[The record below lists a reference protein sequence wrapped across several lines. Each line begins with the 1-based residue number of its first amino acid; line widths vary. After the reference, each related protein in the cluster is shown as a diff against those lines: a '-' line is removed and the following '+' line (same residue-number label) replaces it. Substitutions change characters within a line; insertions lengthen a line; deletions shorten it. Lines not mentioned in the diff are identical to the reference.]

1 MPNSLGQATPYEI
14 RLAVMYA
21 YNRRGQGDEAA
32 LRREGL
38 ALAMAG
44 RLDDEGNVR
53 QAPSADPEAAAMAM
67 RLMDPTGLGGDPSLL
82 EGVPDADVWT
92 GRAGDVRDV
101 YTDPSTALQRA
112 IGQGQA
118 TMSELGPAEGG
129 RAAAVTRGMEA
140 TFDAAMS
147 PEFMAATVALPLAGG
162 AVNMTRAAVLAKY
175 PDMFAKA
182 ASLPAVRAP
191 SAAEIAAMRTKLKS
205 PEWVDRLKI
214 RDLATWQPGPGGS
227 SRMPLDAYVDSERR
241 RMAQRAGSRTRM
253 ADPAS
258 LDPVGQALSR
268 GSMKAAGMSPAQRA
282 NIAEEL
288 KLAARR
294 GAIIRSP
301 TDKAVLEAHARL
313 SPAELSKL
321 RQTYGTGADVGPT
334 MRGPLEAYELTR
346 TDPWSFKPL
355 SALGPGATP
364 MQYGGI
370 TDPRLAQ
377 ALAPPTGMALGAIKM
392 FQEEQA
398 RMSDRE
404 RTIDRQ
410 AVFRSAEAAI
420 KRIRAAGEELPTN
433 LQVAEV
439 DPERYYAL
447 TKMYGP
453 AMGDNDILDGTA
465 EWVMAGNP
473 ARYAPAEDWYA
484 QAMSGESGRTAQR
497 GMEFATVDPRM
508 TGKTPRM
515 FPDPTTLE
523 AVEAAPGPERSFE
536 DIEAELAAE
545 GERLRL
551 PDPTPLEAVEAA
563 PGREKSFEELQREVE
578 EEGRMLNPEESEELL
593 RKAVL
598 ISGPMEG
605 LTGW

>member
-1 MPNSLGQATPYEI
+1 MPNSLGQATPDEI

-38 ALAMAG
+38 ELAKTD
-44 RLDDEGNVR
+44 RLDDDGNVR
-53 QAPSADPEAAAMAM
+53 RDPSADPEAAAMAM
-67 RLMDPTGLGGDPSLL
+67 RMMDPTGYGGDPSLL
-82 EGVPDADVWT
+82 EGEPDADVWT

-101 YTDPSTALQRA
+101 YTDPSTSLQRA

-118 TMSELGPAEGG
+118 TMSELGPVEGG
-129 RAAAVTRGMEA
+129 RAAAATRGMEA

-147 PEFMAATVALPLAGG
+147 PEFMAATIALPLASG
-162 AVNMTRAAVLAKY
+162 AVKMTRAAVLAKY

-182 ASLPAVRAP
+182 ASMPAIRLP
-191 SAAEIAAMRTKLKS
+191 SSAEIAAMRTRLKS
-205 PEWVDRLKI
+205 PEFVERLK
-214 RDLATWQPGPGGS
+214 TWQPGPGGP

-282 NIAEEL
+282 NIAEEY
-288 KLAARR
+288 AAYMSRPAGRR

-321 RQTYGTGADVGPT
+321 ERTYGEYVA
-334 MRGPLEAYELTR
+334 TR
-346 TDPWSFKPL
+346 
-355 SALGPGATP
+355 PGGIGDAVP
-364 MQYGGI
+364 MQYGGF

-377 ALAPPTGMALGAIKM
+377 ALAPPAGMGLGVIEM

-398 RMSDRE
+398 RMSDRD

-420 KRIRAAGEELPTN
+420 KRTRAAGEELPTN

-453 AMGDNDILDGTA
+453 AMGDNDIVDGTA
-465 EWVMAGNP
+465 EWVMAGNR
-473 ARYAPAEDWYA
+473 ARYAPAEDWYS
-484 QAMSGESGRTAQR
+484 QAMSGEPGRTAQR
-497 GMEFATVDPRM
+497 GMEFSRA
-508 TGKTPRM
+508 GKTPRRM

-545 GERLRL
+545 GERLRF
-551 PDPTPLEAVEAA
+551 PDPTTLGAVEAA
-563 PGREKSFEELQREVE
+563 PGREKSFEELRREVE
-578 EEGRMLNPEESEELL
+578 REGRMLNPEESEEDLL
-593 RKAVL
+593 REAVFME
-598 ISGPMEG
+598 GPMR
-605 LTGW
+605 TY